1 MNRADKEEMAVDE
14 ARLQEGCQALIQA
27 PGTAGQEQEAAAVL
41 LELMKEAGFDRVWS
55 DGVGN
60 VIGEIKGAFPGAKVL
75 FDAQLDTIPVSG
87 SDQWKMDPYDGDV
100 KEGRLYG
107 RGAVG
112 MKGALAAMVYGLA
125 PLAAGKEKLA
135 GTFYVSGSVGGEIF
149 PGLGF
154 SQVVHVVKP
163 DVVVLG
169 APSDLQ
175 LAHGQRGRA
184 EVSIA
189 TYGRAVHSACA
200 EQGNNAVAAMQK
212 LIGEMENIV
221 TPRHRILGKGA
232 LCLTN
237 IISAPYPA
245 VGTVPHKCWATFDRY
260 LLPGEGEQEALG
272 PIHQVIATLQAED
285 ETFRAEAELAQ
296 EGLECYTGQY
306 LGSKRCFAAWLNEA
320 DGPFFSGAV
329 AALAEAGIKAKPVVY
344 PMATNGSYCAGI
356 LQLPT
361 LGFGPGRPEDL
372 HVVDE
377 AVTLADLFS
386 AARGYQALARHF
398 LKKTAGG
405 EK

>member
-1 MNRADKEEMAVDE
+1 MNRADKEEMVVNE
-14 ARLQEGCQALIQA
+14 ARLKEGCQALIQA
-27 PGTAGQEQEAAAVL
+27 PGTAGQEQETAAVL
-41 LELMKEAGFDRVWS
+41 LELMQEAGFDRVWS

-60 VIGEIKGAFPGAKVL
+60 VIGEIKGAFPGAKLL

-87 SDQWKMDPYDGDV
+87 SDQWTMDPYDGDV
-100 KEGRLYG
+100 KEGRIYG

-125 PLAAGKEKLA
+125 PLAQSKEKLA
-135 GTFYVSGSVGGEIF
+135 GSIYVSGSVGGEIF

-163 DVVVLG
+163 DCVVLG

-175 LAHGQRGRA
+175 VAYGQRGRA
-184 EVSIA
+184 EVSVA
-189 TYGRAVHSACA
+189 AYGRAVHSACA
-200 EQGNNAVAAMQK
+200 EQGYNAVAAMQK
-212 LIGEMENIV
+212 LIGEIEEIV
-221 TPRHRILGKGA
+221 TPSHQILGEGS

-245 VGTVPHKCWATFDRY
+245 VATVPHKCWATFDRY
-260 LLPGEGEQEALG
+260 VLPGEGEQEVLG
-272 PIHQVIATLQAED
+272 PIQQVIARLQAED
-285 ETFRAEAELAQ
+285 ASFRAEAELAQ

-306 LGSKRCFAAWLNEA
+306 LGGKRCFAAWLGEA
-320 DGPFFSGAV
+320 DGPFVSGAM
-329 AALAEAGIKAKPVVY
+329 AALGEAGIKAKAVVY
-344 PMATNGSYCAGI
+344 PMATNGSYCAGT

-377 AVTLADLFS
+377 AVALADLFS
-386 AARGYQALARHF
+386 AARGYQALALHF
-398 LKKTAGG
+398 LQKTAGG